1 MGSSTAEASASASQT
16 ASTSKCP
23 FAGIASTT
31 KSLFKGNGAAAP
43 ALESPPT
50 QSFTAKKFDYTPF
63 SNSSYQV
70 PDFMQADP
78 DWLEIA
84 CAC

>member
-1 MGSSTAEASASASQT
+1 MGSSATAEASASASQT

-31 KSLFKGNGAAAP
+31 KGLFSGNGAAAP
-43 ALESPPT
+43 AAEAPT

-70 PDFMQADP
+70 PACVKVDP
-78 DWLEIA
+78 A
-84 CAC
+84 